1 MNGKGHGIHSPF
13 VFDFVKNILNDRKT
27 INCAEDI
34 ESRRRFLLNRKEIIE
49 VEDFGA
55 GSSIIKKN
63 KRSIHRIAAT
73 SLKPKKYAQ
82 LIHRIVAYYKPKQ
95 IIEIG
100 TSFGIT
106 TAYIAKANPIGMV
119 NTFEGSASIANIAK
133 TNFSALQVNNVT
145 LHQGEFSRTLPV
157 ILNELDGIDF
167 AFIDGNHQKNSTL
180 QYFELLL
187 HKSSNNT
194 IFIFD
199 DIHWSSGMESAWS
212 EIKNHPQVQLT
223 IDLFFIGLVFL
234 KKEFK
239 EEQHFTIRF

>member
-1 MNGKGHGIHSPF
+1 LNGKGHGIHSPF

-27 INCAEDI
+27 INCAKDI
-34 ESRRRFLLNRKEIIE
+34 ESRRQFLLNWKEIIE

-82 LIHRIVAYYKPKQ
+82 LIHRIIAYYKPKQ

-106 TAYIAKANPIGMV
+106 TAYIAKANPIGIV
-119 NTFEGSASIANIAK
+119 NTFEGSASIANIAY
-133 TNFSALQVNNVT
+133 TNFYALQVNNVT

-157 ILNELDGIDF
+157 VLNGLDGIDF

-199 DIHWSSGMESAWS
+199 DIHWSAGMESAWS

-239 EEQHFTIRF
+239 EAQHFTIRF